1 MKTFRGV
8 SVLKKTALNIFVKM
22 LNSSDILELKNTFS
36 QLDVAGTGMITKKEL
51 KESLTKANLPISD
64 KDINSMFEQVD
75 LNGDEKINYSEFIA
89 ATISVKNF
97 LDEKKIKAIFKQFDT
112 DNSGEITSDDIV
124 NAMNK
129 LD

>member
-1 MKTFRGV
+1 
-8 SVLKKTALNIFVKM
+8 
-22 LNSSDILELKNTFS
+22 
-36 QLDVAGTGMITKKEL
+36 MITKKEL
-51 KESLTKANLPISD
+51 KESLTKANLPITD
-64 KDINSMFEQVD
+64 KDINSIFSQID

-112 DNSGEITSDDIV
+112 DNSGKITSDDIV

-129 LD
+129 LG